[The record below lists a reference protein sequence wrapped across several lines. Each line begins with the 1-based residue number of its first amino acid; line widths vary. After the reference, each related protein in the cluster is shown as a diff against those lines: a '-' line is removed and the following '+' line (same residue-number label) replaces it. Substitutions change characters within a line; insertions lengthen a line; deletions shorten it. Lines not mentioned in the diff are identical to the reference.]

1 MNEKITELQ
10 ILITEQQHAIEV
22 MSDQIIEQ
30 SARCN
35 SLEKKLALLEEKLL
49 QASEE
54 SGVDSHPSNDRP
66 PHY

>member
-1 MNEKITELQ
+1 MDEKITELQ

-30 SARCN
+30 SARYD
-35 SLEKKLALLEEKLL
+35 SLEKKFALLEEKLR

-54 SGVDSHPSNDRP
+54 SGVDSHSANDRP

>member
-1 MNEKITELQ
+1 MDEKITELQ

-30 SARCN
+30 SARYD
-35 SLEKKLALLEEKLL
+35 SLEKKFVLLEEKLR

-54 SGVDSHPSNDRP
+54 SGVDSHSANDRP